1 MKKSLIFPIKE
12 VIITRNDF
20 YFNIYSDILLLQLIK
35 ATRTYSREKHMLEFQ
50 REYIQEFKR

>member
-20 YFNIYSDILLLQLIK
+20 YFNIYSDILLLQLK